1 MLTIRL
7 QRLGKKKQ
15 PTYRVI
21 VSEKHKDTQAGS
33 LEILGHY
40 NPTVNPKVKEFKADR
55 INYWIQKG
63 AQMSDTVH
71 NLLLEAGI
79 VEGKKKKSVA
89 ISKKRQGKIDEKVKV
104 EEDKKKAVEEKKKK
118 EAEDAKAAA
127 EAAKVAEAEA
137 KAQAEAA
144 AKAIAETPVVETPVE
159 TPTEAPAVET
169 PVEEKAE

>member
-7 QRLGKKKQ
+7 QRMGKKKQ

-55 INYWIQKG
+55 INYWIEKG

-71 NLLLEAGI
+71 NLLLGAGI
-79 VEGKKKKSVA
+79 VEGKKKKAVYLSD
-89 ISKKRQGKIDEKVKV
+89 KRRAKITAKIKVV
-104 EEDKKKAVEEKKKK
+104 EDKKKATEEKKKK
-118 EAEDAKAAA
+118 DEEDAKAAA
-127 EAAKVAEAEA
+127 EAAKEAAKVAAEEA
-137 KAQAEAA
+137 KAAAEA
-144 AKAIAETPVVETPVE
+144 PVVEAVVEETPIVETSVVEAPVE
-159 TPTEAPAVET
+159 VKTE
-169 PVEEKAE
+169 